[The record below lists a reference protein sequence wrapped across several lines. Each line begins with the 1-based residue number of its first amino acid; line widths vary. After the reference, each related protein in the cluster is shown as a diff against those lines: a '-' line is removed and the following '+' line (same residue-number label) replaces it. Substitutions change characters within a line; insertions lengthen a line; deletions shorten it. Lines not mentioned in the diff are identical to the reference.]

1 MPKSVLSRYLD
12 ADVLARIAR
21 QRFEPY
27 GVVQGNLAGSHRS
40 ALSGFAVEFIGHR
53 EYVWGDDPKY
63 IDWRVY
69 FNRGRYVVKQ
79 YAMETNLVCHFVLDT
94 SASMRYGEGDQQK
107 LRYASRLVVTLGYAV
122 LEQGDKVS
130 LSTFDDQPRGFVPPS
145 NALAQIVRMTEHLDN
160 SEARGKTSMGE
171 CLAQLAGRFQRREI
185 VIIVS
190 DFFAQLDELESAIQ
204 RLRFAQHEVVLMQV
218 LHHDEIAF
226 EFRGPTKFIGL
237 EVADELITRPEDLRP
252 HYLAAFQAFQNRLS
266 ELCQRN
272 KAEHVVVDTSR
283 PLADVLAD
291 YLHFRNRA
299 RRFR

>member
-12 ADVLARIAR
+12 ADTLARIAR

-40 ALSGFAVEFIGHR
+40 ALSGFAVEFVGHR

-94 SASMRYGEGDQQK
+94 SASMRYGEGDEQK
-107 LRYASRLVVTLGYAV
+107 LRYATRLVVTLGYAI
-122 LEQGDKVS
+122 LSQGDKIS
-130 LSTFDDQPRGFVPPS
+130 LSTFDDQLRGYVPPS
-145 NALAQIVRMTEHLDN
+145 NALAQIVRMTEHL
-160 SEARGKTSMGE
+160 EETEPRGKTALGE

-190 DFFAQLDELESAIQ
+190 DFFVDLAELEAALQ
-204 RLRFAQHEVVLMQV
+204 RLRFARHELVLMQV
-218 LHHDEIAF
+218 LHHDEIHF
-226 EFRGPTKFIGL
+226 EFRGPTKFVGL
-237 EVADELITRPEDLRP
+237 EVPEELLTRPEELRR
-252 HYLAAFQAFQNRLS
+252 HYLAAFNRFQEDLA

-272 KAEHVVVDTSR
+272 KSEHVVMDTSR
-283 PLADVLAD
+283 PLAEVLAD
-291 YLHFRNRA
+291 YLHFRRRA

>member
-12 ADVLARIAR
+12 ADTLARIAR

-40 ALSGFAVEFIGHR
+40 ALSGFAVEFVGHR

-94 SASMRYGEGDQQK
+94 SASMRYGEGDEQK
-107 LRYASRLVVTLGYAV
+107 LRYATRLVVTLGYAI
-122 LEQGDKVS
+122 LSQGDKIS
-130 LSTFDDQPRGFVPPS
+130 LSTFDDQLRGYVPPS
-145 NALAQIVRMTEHLDN
+145 NALAQIVRMTEHL
-160 SEARGKTSMGE
+160 EETEPRGKTALGE
-171 CLAQLAGRFQRREI
+171 CLAQLAGRFHWREI

-190 DFFAQLDELESAIQ
+190 DFFVDLAELEAALQ
-204 RLRFAQHEVVLMQV
+204 RLRFARHELVLMQV
-218 LHHDEIAF
+218 LHHDEIHF
-226 EFRGPTKFIGL
+226 EFRGPTKFVGL
-237 EVADELITRPEDLRP
+237 EVPEELLTRPEELRR
-252 HYLAAFQAFQNRLS
+252 HYLAAFNRFQEDLA

-272 KAEHVVVDTSR
+272 KSEHVVMDTSR
-283 PLADVLAD
+283 PLAEVLAD
-291 YLHFRNRA
+291 YLHFRRRA

>member
-12 ADVLARIAR
+12 ADSLARIAR

-40 ALSGFAVEFIGHR
+40 ALSGFAVEFVGHR

-94 SASMRYGEGDQQK
+94 SASMRYGEGEEQK
-107 LRYASRLVVTLGYAV
+107 LRYATRLVVTLGYAV
-122 LEQGDKVS
+122 LAQGDKIS
-130 LSTFDDQPRGFVPPS
+130 LSTFDDQLRGYVPPS
-145 NALAQIVRMTEHLDN
+145 NALAQIVRMTEHL
-160 SEARGKTSMGE
+160 EETEPRGKTGIGE

-190 DFFAQLDELESAIQ
+190 DFFVDLAELEAALQ
-204 RLRFAQHEVVLMQV
+204 RLRFARHELVLMQI
-218 LHHDEIAF
+218 LHHDEIHF
-226 EFRGPTKFIGL
+226 DFRGPTKFVGL
-237 EVADELITRPEDLRP
+237 EIPEELLTRPEELRR
-252 HYLAAFQAFQNRLS
+252 HYLGAFNRFQTDLA

-272 KAEHVVVDTSR
+272 KSEHIVIETSR
-283 PLADVLAD
+283 PLAEVLAD
-291 YLHFRNRA
+291 YLHFRRRA